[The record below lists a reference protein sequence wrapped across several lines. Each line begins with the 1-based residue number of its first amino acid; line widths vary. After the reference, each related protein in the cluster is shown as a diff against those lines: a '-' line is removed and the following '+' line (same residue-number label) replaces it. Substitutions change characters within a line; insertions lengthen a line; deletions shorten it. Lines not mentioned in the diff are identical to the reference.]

1 MDVTPLVAE
10 GQQVI
15 RSYAPGRFVISGI
28 SYHHAAIVF
37 PDQVVRWSFSGQ
49 AESLSILDFAL
60 FMSYPPLP
68 QPSPHGGEGVR
79 RTGEGVTCNVDIL
92 LVGCGALSAFLPKL
106 KAELKAVGINAD
118 FMDTGAACRTY
129 NVLMAEGRRVAAA
142 LIPL

>member
-15 RSYAPGRFVISGI
+15 RSYAPGRFVISGVT
-28 SYHHAAIVF
+28 HPNAVIVF
-37 PDQVVRWSFSGQ
+37 PDLCERWDFERC
-49 AESLSILDFAL
+49 ADNLSISDFECFKTYGA
-60 FMSYPPLP
+60 
-68 QPSPHGGEGVR
+68 QI
-79 RTGEGVTCNVDIL
+79 DIL
-92 LVGCGALSAFLPKL
+92 LVGCGAQSMFLPALRK
-106 KAELKAVGINAD
+106 ELKAAGINAD